1 VRRKNRKISASF
13 VGKTHFL
20 YLVFLSPTFALAA
33 TRLCYMLIIPKW
45 ILKVIWGIRVG
56 ELYELPGK
64 EEDDQLSAKG
74 LIP

>member
-1 VRRKNRKISASF
+1 
-13 VGKTHFL
+13 
-20 YLVFLSPTFALAA
+20 
-33 TRLCYMLIIPKW
+33 MLIIPKW